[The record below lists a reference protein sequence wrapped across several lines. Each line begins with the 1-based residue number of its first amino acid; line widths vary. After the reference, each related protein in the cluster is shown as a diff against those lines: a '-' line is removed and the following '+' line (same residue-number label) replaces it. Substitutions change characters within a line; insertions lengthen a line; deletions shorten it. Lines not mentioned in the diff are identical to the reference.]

1 MGKWVITVTNL
12 VEGLLQGAVYTRLRF
27 FKDPARNP
35 PKESIAIK
43 LGDRRCGE
51 NLFYR
56 LSKRVDVQPA
66 PNGQEVDEPEES
78 SLHIRPPRSLAHHT
92 GLVQQNVVLGRGR
105 ETVDKLYGFDIS
117 LIPLLLHTRRL
128 TCNDVQFCSAFVVS
142 IVDSWSVA
150 GTGDAWPRVQL
161 RGGNHRALPC
171 TAVLPH
177 QRVDCHKVRH
187 RLVFVTVVSVQ
198 C

>member
-12 VEGLLQGAVYTRLRF
+12 VESLLQGAVYTRLCF
-27 FKDPARNP
+27 FKDPAGNP
-35 PKESIAIK
+35 PEESIAIK
-43 LGDRRCGE
+43 FGHGGCGE

-66 PNGQEVDEPEES
+66 SNGQEVDEPEES

-105 ETVDKLYGFDIS
+105 ETVDKLYRFDIS
-117 LIPLLLHTRRL
+117 LIPLLFNTQRL

-161 RGGNHRALPC
+161 RGGNHRALPS
-171 TAVLPH
+171 TPVLPH

>member
-12 VEGLLQGAVYTRLRF
+12 VEGLLECAVNARF
-27 FKDPARNP
+27 VLFKDPTGNP
-35 PKESIAIK
+35 TEESVSIK
-43 LGDRRCGE
+43 LCDRRCGE

-78 SLHIRPPRSLAHHT
+78 SLHIRPPRSFAHHT
-92 GLVQQNVVLGRGR
+92 GLVQQNVVLGCGR

-117 LIPLLLHTRRL
+117 LIPHTGCL